1 MLYNNV
7 LDLIG
12 KTPIVKLNNIQS
24 ENNIFLKLEKYNIGG
39 SIKDRAVLGMIE
51 DLMESGDIKK
61 GDTIVE
67 ATSGNTGIALSMI
80 GKLKGLKIII
90 VMPSAMSKERRDL
103 MKAYGADIIL
113 TGEGGMQAS
122 MDKASELISSNG
134 SYKSLKQF
142 ENKSNPKKHYAT
154 TAIEIYEDIKNI
166 DIFVCGIGTGGTISG
181 VGKYLKELNKD
192 IKVIGVEPESSP
204 LISKGHSGPHKIQ
217 GIGANFIPK
226 NLDICIVDEI
236 VTVKD
241 EDAIST
247 IKLLGEKE
255 GILVGISSGANVYA
269 SMEIAKKFKGKNIVT
284 ISPDGIEKYLSMDI
298 IGG

>member
-90 VMPSAMSKERRDL
+90 VMPSSMSKERRDL

-192 IKVIGVEPESSP
+192 IKIIGVEPESSP

-226 NLDICIVDEI
+226 NLDMSIVDEV

-241 EDAIST
+241 EDAINT

>member
-192 IKVIGVEPESSP
+192 IKIIGVEPESSP

-226 NLDICIVDEI
+226 NLDMSIVDEI

-241 EDAIST
+241 EDAINT

-269 SMEIAKKFKGKNIVT
+269 SMEIDKTFKGKNIVT

>member
-90 VMPSAMSKERRDL
+90 VMPSSMSKERRDL

-154 TAIEIYEDIKNI
+154 TAIEIYEDIKDI

-226 NLDICIVDEI
+226 NLDMSIVDEI

-241 EDAIST
+241 EDAINT

>member
-90 VMPSAMSKERRDL
+90 VMPSSMSKERRDL

-154 TAIEIYEDIKNI
+154 TAIEIYEDIKDI

-181 VGKYLKELNKD
+181 VGKYLKELNRD

-226 NLDICIVDEI
+226 NLDMSIVDEI

-241 EDAIST
+241 EDAINT

-255 GILVGISSGANVYA
+255 GILGGISSGANVYA

>member
-12 KTPIVKLNNIQS
+12 KTPIVKINNIQS

-90 VMPSAMSKERRDL
+90 VMPSSMSKERRDL

-226 NLDICIVDEI
+226 NLDMSIVDEI

-241 EDAIST
+241 EDAINT